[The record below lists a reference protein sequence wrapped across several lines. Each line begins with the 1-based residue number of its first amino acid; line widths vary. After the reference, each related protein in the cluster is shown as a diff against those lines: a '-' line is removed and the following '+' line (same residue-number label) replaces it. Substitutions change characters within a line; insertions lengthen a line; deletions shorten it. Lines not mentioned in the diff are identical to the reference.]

1 DLRARRVQPAQLG
14 EGGSQL
20 IDALVR
26 VRELERMAFA
36 GDTVGRAANAL
47 LAVPLQA
54 AAEVLPASG
63 ERQHH
68 ARPRAAVDGETARA
82 LQVEPLRLHPALLRR
97 EHEVEPVELAA
108 TAHELVED
116 RAQRVPR
123 AVRAYEQLREL
134 VELATVDAAEQAPAV
149 EPPRPAV
156 EGRDADELPAIPR
169 DDRLELGVAR
179 VVARPDRQPAGIR
192 ERVPRAGCLGHR

>member
-1 DLRARRVQPAQLG
+1 
-14 EGGSQL
+14 
-20 IDALVR
+20 
-26 VRELERMAFA
+26 M
-36 GDTVGRAANAL
+36 
-47 LAVPLQA
+47 
-54 AAEVLPASG
+54 
-63 ERQHH
+63 
-68 ARPRAAVDGETARA
+68 
-82 LQVEPLRLHPALLRR
+82 
-97 EHEVEPVELAA
+97 
-108 TAHELVED
+108 ED

-156 EGRDADELPAIPR
+156 EGRDADELAAIAR

-192 ERVPRAGCLGHR
+192 ERVPRAGCLVQRCPLGQQRVQLVGHVEDGHVHRLA